1 LLHPTRDIVVSVVQ
15 ADIQYLFSL
24 AQLAAM
30 QNDTV
35 ANQVSALS
43 VVHNSFQDQELR
55 GMKRKLA
62 DMTLEMER
70 ARMATEDARGA
81 MVSKYGTNHHTK
93 DPRFRRL
100 SWREFA
106 VERNNMCDH
115 LVYEVLEPAKE
126 LIEEARTQ
134 IRVVMD
140 NHQVGDGRQAALAGA
155 LTTSYK
161 ALVAVE
167 KVLRDDESDGRNPES
182 DSESAPESVSEN
194 ATGAGLDSDGRNT
207 ESESENSEPDS
218 ARRRHLNAIQ
228 PLCICWPLCQ
238 QRS

>member
-1 LLHPTRDIVVSVVQ
+1 MKTMCCLCHTRASSGTVTICRRRQVSHLLHPTRDIVVSVVQ

-35 ANQVSALS
+35 TNQVSALS
-43 VVHNSFQDQELR
+43 AVHNSFQDQELR

-93 DPRFRRL
+93 DPRYRRL

-155 LTTSYK
+155 LTASYNAFIDVEK
-161 ALVAVE
+161 VDVE
-167 KVLRDDESDGRNPES
+167 KVLRDDESDGRNTDS
-182 DSESAPESVSEN
+182 DSESAPGFRSE
-194 ATGAGLDSDGRNT
+194 
-207 ESESENSEPDS
+207 
-218 ARRRHLNAIQ
+218 
-228 PLCICWPLCQ
+228 
-238 QRS
+238 

>member
-1 LLHPTRDIVVSVVQ
+1 
-15 ADIQYLFSL
+15 
-24 AQLAAM
+24 M

-55 GMKRKLA
+55 SMKRKLA

-93 DPRFRRL
+93 DPRYRRL

-126 LIEEARTQ
+126 LIEEARAD

-140 NHQVGDGRQAALAGA
+140 NHQGDGRQAALAGA
-155 LTTSYK
+155 LTASYN
-161 ALVAVE
+161 ALIDVE
-167 KVLRDDESDGRNPES
+167 KVLRDDESDGQHTDS
-182 DSESAPESVSEN
+182 DSVIDE
-194 ATGAGLDSDGRNT
+194 
-207 ESESENSEPDS
+207 
-218 ARRRHLNAIQ
+218 Q
-228 PLCICWPLCQ
+228 
-238 QRS
+238 